1 MNQKQA
7 LERIFNKQGV
17 VASNSPDETETD
29 IQPQAQ
35 AEENDPYAKV
45 DPVHTET
52 ERSSDPRVRTIFWT
66 SAIGLFVLI
75 GGYVVTNPNFSL
87 SRAKTEKRNTPE
99 QQQNTSNV
107 IESDKV
113 AIDTAFS
120 HQDVAQERAESVN
133 MARQMED
140 QMLNGRNNPENAAQA
155 QPTGTT
161 HTPRPATTV
170 NTVTLPRTR
179 TAYRVP
185 RSPARNTPPP
195 PITQPKPP
203 KRDVTP
209 SRVRTT
215 KPQVIQQ
222 AAVQEVDAAGLY
234 ASIDNIGTYGGMSY
248 DGNQQGQAFTNSG
261 FEQQGQI
268 LMGPG
273 ESLQATL
280 QTSIFWGGDKASK
293 SALAVVTQGTETLPA
308 GTTLV
313 LAMTEAGN
321 SQLVDLTVSHI
332 VQDGAAIAVNGQ
344 TNITDH
350 KGNPLKAS
358 KKGSG
363 SKLLPIIGRTLL
375 GAAKVGSG
383 IINRPNSVVSTTS
396 NFTSSI
402 SQSGDNDILAAL
414 VEGGSDALL
423 TDLEQRNQAALQT
436 NKDQEFYLLQKGKS
450 ITITA
455 IQQLQG

>member
-7 LERIFNKQGV
+7 LERIFKKENAT
-17 VASNSPDETETD
+17 ASNAPDVPVTQMQQQTEE
-29 IQPQAQ
+29 P
-35 AEENDPYAKV
+35 DPYAKV
-45 DPVHTET
+45 DPVHTEA

-66 SAIGLFVLI
+66 SAVGLVVLI
-75 GGYVVTNPNFSL
+75 GGYIVTNPNFSL
-87 SRAKTEKRNTPE
+87 SRAKTAKKNTPE
-99 QQQNTSNV
+99 QQKASDV
-107 IESDKV
+107 IESDKI

-120 HQDVAQERAESVN
+120 HQDVAQERADSVN
-133 MARQMED
+133 TARQLED
-140 QMLNGRNNPENAAQA
+140 QMLNSGNNSADQA
-155 QPTGTT
+155 KKNTQAKPF
-161 HTPRPATTV
+161 TPKPVSRT
-170 NTVTLPRTR
+170 NTVAVPQAPYRPTR

-185 RSPARNTPPP
+185 RS
-195 PITQPKPP
+195 QPKPP
-203 KRDVTP
+203 KTNVTP
-209 SRVRTT
+209 VKSSSP
-215 KPQVIQQ
+215 KPQAIKQ
-222 AAVQEVDAAGLY
+222 ASVPEIDPVALY
-234 ASIDNIGTYGGMSY
+234 ASLDNIGTYGGMVY
-248 DGNQQGQAFTNSG
+248 DGKQQGQSFTSPG

-280 QTSIFWGGDKASK
+280 QTSIFWGGNKASK
-293 SALAVVTQGTETLPA
+293 SALAVVTQGTETLPT

-313 LAMTEAGN
+313 LAMSEAGN

-332 VQDGAAIAVNGQ
+332 VQDNVAIAVNGQ
-344 TNITDH
+344 TTITDD

-383 IINRPNSVVSTTS
+383 LVNRPDIVSTTS
-396 NFTSSI
+396 SAFSSTI
-402 SQSGDNDILAAL
+402 SQSGNDDVLAAL

-423 TDLEQRNQAALQT
+423 KDLEQRNQSALQT

-450 ITITA
+450 LTITA